1 MTHGHTTPQPPS
13 SAPSHPSKVSSFKD
27 HHSSSSSPELKQPLP
42 QVHQE
47 PECSQRLCDQ
57 ANDRELLVTR
67 VCETA
72 AWFFNFLNKIEWI
85 GVGGGL
91 QFLRWL
97 ESFHG
102 GMELLKKKVHPR
114 HIIHFVLIKC
124 LTKISQSLQL
134 IQLVGDPLTETCV
147 QYN

>member
-27 HHSSSSSPELKQPLP
+27 HQHHHPRPCLKSLSPGTPG
-42 QVHQE
+42 
-47 PECSQRLCDQ
+47 
-57 ANDRELLVTR
+57 TR
-67 VCETA
+67 VFPETLWSSKWQGA
-72 AWFFNFLNKIEWI
+72 FSDTGVWDCGMILQLFKQNWVNRGGGWFAILA
-85 GVGGGL
+85 GVG
-91 QFLRWL
+91 
-97 ESFHG
+97 
-102 GMELLKKKVHPR
+102 ELPWWAGTSEEKVHPR